1 MGIEGTERVETVIV
15 GGGQAG
21 LATAYFLKRQG
32 RPAVILDAFE
42 RVGDAWRTRWDSLRL
57 FTTARYDALPGL
69 RFPAPGWSFPT
80 KDEMADYLASYASVF
95 ELDVRTGTRVGS
107 VAKFDDRFVV
117 TTTEGRVFEADNVV
131 VATGAHRIGKV
142 PGFATELDPS
152 IVQLHSSDYG
162 RPSQL
167 REGGVLVVGV
177 GNSGADIALEVVR
190 EHDTWLAGK
199 ETGHIPVRIE
209 RSGKYVF
216 VLIRFFGHHVL
227 TQKTPIGRR
236 ARRKGGSKADPLIRV
251 KPKDLVAAGVERVS
265 RVAGVRDGL
274 PLLEDG
280 RTLEVANVI
289 WCTGFRHDYSWLQA
303 PVFGEDGKPLH
314 ERGVVTSEPGL
325 YFVGLPFQYAKS
337 SDVLPG
343 IGRDHA
349 YVAKHI
355 ASRGRTRP
363 SRREIST
370 SAAA

>member
-1 MGIEGTERVETVIV
+1 MSGEGTERVETVIV

-21 LATAYFLKRQG
+21 LATGYHLQREG

-57 FTTARYDALPGL
+57 FTVARYDALPGL

-80 KDEMADYLASYASVF
+80 KDEMADYLETYASTF

-107 VAKFDDRFVV
+107 VSKVDDRFVI
-117 TTTEGRVFEADNVV
+117 TTTQGAFEASNVI
-131 VATGAHRIGKV
+131 VATGAHRI
-142 PGFATELDPS
+142 PRIPSFAAELDPS
-152 IVQLHSSDYG
+152 IVQVHSGEYR

-167 REGGVLVVGV
+167 REGGVLLVGV

-190 EHDTWLAGK
+190 EHETWLAGK

-209 RSGKYVF
+209 RSGKYFF

-227 TQKTPIGRR
+227 THKTPIGRR
-236 ARRKGGSKADPLIRV
+236 ALRKIRAKADPLIRV
-251 KPKDLVAAGVERVS
+251 KPKDLVAAGVRRVS

-289 WCTGFRHDYSWLQA
+289 WCTGFRSDHSWLDL
-303 PVFGEDGKPLH
+303 PVFDADGEPVH

-325 YFVGLPFQYAKS
+325 YFIGLPYQYSKS

-349 YVAKHI
+349 YIAKHI
-355 ASRGRTRP
+355 ASRSVADRSM
-363 SRREIST
+363 SRVASN
-370 SAAA
+370 AAA